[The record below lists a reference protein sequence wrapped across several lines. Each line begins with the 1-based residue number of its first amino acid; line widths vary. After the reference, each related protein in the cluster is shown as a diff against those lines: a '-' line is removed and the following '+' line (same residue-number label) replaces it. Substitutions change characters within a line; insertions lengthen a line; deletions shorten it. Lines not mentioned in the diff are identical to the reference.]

1 MLRIVIMVMVAVLG
15 SGCSQMLTDVQQAA
29 QTRLQQLLA
38 NKFVDKLTEGIDFVV
53 GELAVEGGF
62 LDDPLVRILLP
73 PPLGLVI
80 DVARDINADPKAA
93 LLETLMNRAAEN
105 AIPVAGPILKEVL
118 VNTDT
123 ETLQELL
130 NSPRTAA
137 TAYLEEKGGAVIREA
152 LLPGIARNLEAN
164 GAVELYGDLLTAHH
178 EANVAA
184 TAVETA
190 AGDMAVVDSVAPEQL
205 GTYVAEQA
213 MGGLFKKMAVKEM
226 AIRDSLDRMVESP
239 L

>member
-15 SGCSQMLTDVQQAA
+15 SGCAQMLADVQQAA
-29 QTRLQQLLA
+29 QTRLQQFLA
-38 NKFVDKLTEGIDFVV
+38 SKFVDKLSEGIDRVV
-53 GELAVEGGF
+53 GDLAAEGGF

-80 DVARDINADPKAA
+80 DVARDINADPKAV

-105 AIPVAGPILKEVL
+105 AIPVAGPILKDVL
-118 VNTDT
+118 MNTDT

-137 TAYLEEKGGAVIREA
+137 TAYLEEKGGAVIRQA
-152 LLPGIARNLEAN
+152 LLPGIARNLEDN
-164 GAVELYGDLLTAHH
+164 GAVKLYGELLMAHH

-190 AGDMAVVDSVAPEQL
+190 AGDVAVVDSVAPEQL
-205 GTYVAEQA
+205 STYVTEQA
-213 MGGLFKKMAVKEM
+213 VGGLFKKMAVKEM
-226 AIRDSLDRMVESP
+226 AIRDSLDSLVESP